1 MRKTII
7 LRLNTTLF
15 FILLLAQVAAQAM
28 TTEIGLS
35 YSFSKKNFNATNY
48 YQSESKSASLSF
60 YLFEKIALEL
70 SYTESFYEN
79 QENDITS
86 QRVIQQTSNIAGS
99 DLIFI
104 LTDQRSDF
112 QPYIKGGAAYISKK
126 ALIKYQNANAYEIP
140 TKDGVAPSYG
150 VGLKYKLTERFSIR
164 LGYDIWKTPMD
175 DGTKTEDTAFK
186 AGLNWFL

>member
-1 MRKTII
+1 MKTP
-7 LRLNTTLF
+7 LF
-15 FILLLAQVAAQAM
+15 FTLIFAQLTAHAL
-28 TTEIGLS
+28 TTEVGLS
-35 YSFSKKNFNATNY
+35 YGFSKKNFNATNY
-48 YQSESKSASLSF
+48 YQSETKSASLSF
-60 YLFEKIALEL
+60 YVFEKIALEL

-79 QENDITS
+79 QENDATS
-86 QRVIQQTSNIAGS
+86 QRVIQQTSNVTGA

-112 QPYIKGGAAYISKK
+112 QPYLKGGAAYIQKK
-126 ALIKYQNANAYEIP
+126 AVIKYQNANAYEIP

-150 VGLKYKLTERFSIR
+150 IGLKYKLSERFSIR

-186 AGLNWFL
+186 AGLSWFL

>member
-1 MRKTII
+1 MKSA
-7 LRLNTTLF
+7 LF
-15 FILLLAQVAAQAM
+15 FVLFFAQMAAQAM

-35 YSFSKKNFNATNY
+35 YGFSKKNFNATNY
-48 YQSESKSASLSF
+48 YQSETKSASLSF

-79 QENDITS
+79 QENDATS
-86 QRVIQQTSNIAGS
+86 QRVLQQTSNVSGA

-112 QPYIKGGAAYISKK
+112 QPYIKGGAAYIHKK

-150 VGLKYKLTERFSIR
+150 VGLKYKLTEKFSIR

-175 DGTKTEDTAFK
+175 DGTKSEDTAFK
-186 AGLNWFL
+186 AGLSWFL

>member
-1 MRKTII
+1 MK
-7 LRLNTTLF
+7 LALF
-15 FILLLAQVAAQAM
+15 FTLIFAHFTAQAM

-35 YSFSKKNFNATNY
+35 YGFSKKNFNATNY
-48 YQSESKSASLSF
+48 YQSETKSASLSF

-79 QENDITS
+79 QENDVTS
-86 QRVIQQTSNIAGS
+86 QRVIQQTSNIAGT

-126 ALIKYQNANAYEIP
+126 AIIKYQNANAYEIP

-150 VGLKYKLTERFSIR
+150 VGLKYKLTEKFRSV
-164 LGYDIWKTPMD
+164 
-175 DGTKTEDTAFK
+175 
-186 AGLNWFL
+186 